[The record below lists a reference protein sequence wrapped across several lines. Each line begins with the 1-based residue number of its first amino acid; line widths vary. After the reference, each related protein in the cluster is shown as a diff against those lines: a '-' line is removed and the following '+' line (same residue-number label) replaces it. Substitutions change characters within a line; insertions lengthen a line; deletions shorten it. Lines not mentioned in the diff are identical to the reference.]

1 VAKKARTEQKRVLIS
16 DPIEKVCVDILE
28 HAGVQVDCKAKLK
41 PEELKSI
48 IGDYD
53 GLIVRSGTTVTA
65 DIIECATKM
74 QCIGRAGTG
83 VDNIDC
89 NAATRKGIV
98 VMNTPGGNTI
108 SAAEHTCALIASLA
122 RNVAQGDASMKLGK
136 WDRKKYMGVELDGKT
151 LGVLG
156 LGRVGREVV
165 SRMQAFGMNVIGFDP
180 LFPADAA
187 RKLNIEPVSAAEAM
201 RRADFLT
208 VHVPLLDE
216 TRNMINA
223 ESIAT
228 MKPGVRIVN
237 CARGGIIDEAALL
250 KALDA
255 GHVAGAALDV
265 FESEPPA
272 EHEWE
277 LIKHP
282 KLVATPHLG
291 ASTEEAQSKV
301 AQEIARSM
309 VSCFSEQPV
318 QGVVNAPDLTLAQKP
333 ELKPWT
339 TLAQSMGALSAQVLN
354 GQVRTVKVELTGA
367 ALEKAGSLCLAASLV
382 GIFGKVTGEQVNLIS
397 APTFAAEREIE
408 VSHSLSTEESAYTS
422 LLKLTLE
429 TPTGSHVIA
438 GTVFGP
444 NQLRIVQFEDKHIEF
459 VPNGYLFIYKSI
471 DKPGVLSRVSGF
483 LGESHINIKSA
494 AVSTANHE
502 KEVVNV
508 FSVDQRLD
516 AGALKK
522 ALALPDVADVH
533 LVYI

>member
-1 VAKKARTEQKRVLIS
+1 M
-16 DPIEKVCVDILE
+16 
-28 HAGVQVDCKAKLK
+28 
-41 PEELKSI
+41 
-48 IGDYD
+48 IGEYD

-65 DIIECATKM
+65 DIIESASKM

-89 NAATRKGIV
+89 TAATRKGIV
-98 VMNTPGGNTI
+98 VMNTPGGNTV

-122 RNVAQGDASMKLGK
+122 RNVAQGDMSMKAGK

-165 SRMQAFGMNVIGFDP
+165 SRMQAYNMKVVGYDP
-180 LFPADAA
+180 LFPAEAA
-187 RKLNIEPVSAAEAM
+187 RKLDIEPVSAAEAM
-201 RRADFLT
+201 ARADFLT
-208 VHVPLLDE
+208 IHVPLLEE
-216 TRNMINA
+216 TKNMINTKT
-223 ESIAT
+223 IAT

-250 KALDA
+250 EGLNS

-272 EHEWE
+272 DHEWA

-282 KLVATPHLG
+282 KMIATPHLG

-309 VSCFSEQPV
+309 VSAFAEQPV
-318 QGVVNAPDLTLAQKP
+318 AGVVNAPDLTLAQKP

-339 TLAQSMGALSAQVLN
+339 TLAESMGSLAAQVLD
-354 GQVRTVKVELTGA
+354 GQVRKVKVEVTGA
-367 ALEKAGSLCLAASLV
+367 VSKAGSLCLASSLV
-382 GIFGKVTGEQVNLIS
+382 GIFGKVTGESVNLIS
-397 APTFAAEREIE
+397 APTFASEREIE
-408 VSHSLSTEESAYTS
+408 VTHEVSTEESVYSS
-422 LLKLTLE
+422 LLKITVE
-429 TPTGSHVIA
+429 TAKGTKVIA

-444 NQLRIVQFEDKHIEF
+444 TQLRIVQFEDKYIEF
-459 VPNGYLFIYKSI
+459 TPSGYLFIYKSI

-483 LGESHINIKSA
+483 LGEARVNIKSA
-494 AVSTANHE
+494 AVSTASDGS
-502 KEVVNV
+502 KEIVNV
-508 FSVDQRLD
+508 FSVDQRLEP
-516 AGALKK
+516 GLCKK
-522 ALALPDVADVH
+522 AYDLPDVSEVKA
-533 LVYI
+533 VYI